1 MPGMDT
7 AWLVTNLIAG
17 LLLPPLNLLLLA
29 AAGFWLARR
38 RPRLGRG
45 LMLAAFAGLWLLAT
59 PWVGDRLL
67 AALQTPYQPIRGD
80 EAEAIVILGGGS
92 DPAPEYGGD
101 RPSQA
106 TLERL
111 RYGAHLAR
119 QTGKPL
125 LVTGGA
131 PKGGRP
137 EAGIMAE
144 ALAADFGL
152 PGAWVEGR
160 SRNTRENAEYSA
172 ELLEKAGIRRIYL
185 VSQAWHLPRA
195 VPVFERAGLTVVPA
209 GTGYAGLELSTP
221 LDFLPDIRGL
231 KNSYIALHEAIGLV
245 WYRIRN

>member
-1 MPGMDT
+1 MDT
-7 AWLVTNLIAG
+7 AWLVTNLVAG

-67 AALQTPYQPIRGD
+67 ATLQTPYQPIRGD

-92 DPAPEYGGD
+92 KPAPEYGGD

-106 TLERL
+106 ALERL

-119 QTGKPL
+119 QTGRPV
-125 LVTGGA
+125 LVSGGA
-131 PKGGRP
+131 PQGGRP
-137 EAGIMAE
+137 EGQIMAE
-144 ALAADFGL
+144 ALAADFRV
-152 PGAWVEGR
+152 PATWVEDR
-160 SRNTRENAEYSA
+160 SRNTWENAEYSA
-172 ELLEKAGIRRIYL
+172 RLLEQAGIRRIYL

-209 GTGYAGLELSTP
+209 GTGYAGLGPITP
-221 LDFLPDIRGL
+221 VDFLPSGRGL
-231 KNSYIALHEAIGLV
+231 KDSDIALHEVIGLI

>member
-29 AAGFWLARR
+29 AIGFWLARR

-45 LMLAAFAGLWLLAT
+45 LMLAAFAGLWLLAM
-59 PWVGDRLL
+59 PWTGDRLL
-67 AALQTPYQPIRGD
+67 AALQAPYRPIRGD

-92 DPAPEYGGD
+92 EPAPEYGGD
-101 RPSQA
+101 RPSQP

-119 QTGKPL
+119 QTGKPV

-137 EAGIMAE
+137 EAEVMAE

-152 PGAWVEGR
+152 PGAWVEDR
-160 SRNTRENAEYSA
+160 SRNTWENARFSA
-172 ELLEKAGIRRIYL
+172 ELLHKAGIRRVYL

-195 VPVFERAGLTVVPA
+195 VPVFERAGLVVVPA
-209 GTGYAGLELSTP
+209 GTGYAGLGPNIP
-221 LDFLPDIRGL
+221 LDFLPNPKGL
-231 KNSYIALHEAIGLV
+231 LDSHFALHEAIGLV